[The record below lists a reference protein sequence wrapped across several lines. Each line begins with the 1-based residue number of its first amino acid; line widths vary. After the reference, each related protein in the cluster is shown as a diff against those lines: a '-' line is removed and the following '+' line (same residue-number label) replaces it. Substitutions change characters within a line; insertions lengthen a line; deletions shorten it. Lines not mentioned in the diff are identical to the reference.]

1 MQWNTDLT
9 TQRIDCGAADL
20 IDHLYQ
26 NHCPAP
32 CRRSAEEVWDWLT
45 GTYPVEE
52 FPPSHELFA
61 RTALAVLEQFRPE
74 DAEYLPSVW
83 EDRLEAVSM
92 YYPSLRLRCAQIS
105 DTEKAAP
112 LFAEQEKQ
120 FRARA
125 AGSPLTWHPRPI
137 VICMELT
144 TGYRLV
150 TGSQRLED
158 ELTVRYGVTD
168 ADILDRSEDLL
179 RFLRAQHALGLC

>member
-1 MQWNTDLT
+1 ML
-9 TQRIDCGAADL
+9 
-20 IDHLYQ
+20 
-26 NHCPAP
+26 
-32 CRRSAEEVWDWLT
+32 RRT

-52 FPPSHELFA
+52 FPSSHELFA